1 MTETVLFYFPAG
13 AEGAAAARKTL
24 AIQKVRVRTIAP
36 EQTGSAVGWLAG
48 LPGSNREETA
58 ETPPKEAVLVFCGF
72 SDRRLDAVLAAL
84 RKAGVPR
91 SVYRAALTESN
102 AGWSFAALCRELAG
116 ERAAIARG
124 ETEDGAGN
132 K

>member
-48 LPGSNREETA
+48 LPGSNREKTA
-58 ETPPKEAVLVFCGF
+58 EMPPKEAVLVFCGF
-72 SDRRLDAVLAAL
+72 RTGGWMRCWPRFGKRACPGRCTGL
-84 RKAGVPR
+84 R
-91 SVYRAALTESN
+91 
-102 AGWSFAALCRELAG
+102 
-116 ERAAIARG
+116 
-124 ETEDGAGN
+124 
-132 K
+132 